1 MATVRGDKTLLNG
14 WIKTTLYQRV
24 VQHVSSNDEVSGLTH
39 FLKLAVKQFLNPNPV
54 EVETEETRTLR
65 TEVREKT
72 DRIAQLEKQI
82 QTLQKPL
89 ETEQN
94 ANAEN
99 RKLLLAAQAN
109 INYLSKPW
117 LLRVFQKRPL
127 SLTS

>member
-14 WIKTTLYQRV
+14 WIKTALYQRV

-39 FLKLAVKQFLNPNPV
+39 FLKLAVKKFLNPNPV

-72 DRIAQLEKQI
+72 DRITQLEKQV
-82 QTLQKPL
+82 QTLQKAL

-99 RKLLLAAQAN
+99 RKLLR
-109 INYLSKPW
+109 LSGKGI
-117 LLRVFQKRPL
+117 
-127 SLTS
+127 

>member
-14 WIKTTLYQRV
+14 WIKTALYQRV

-39 FLKLAVKQFLNPNPV
+39 FLKLAVKKFLNPV

-72 DRIAQLEKQI
+72 DRIAQLEKQV
-82 QTLQKPL
+82 QTLQKAL

-127 SLTS
+127 PLTS